1 MVEDLDMS
9 LADEGTLRSEGTNS
23 LAEMVVALSESAELA
38 EQVDRDCNCVGE
50 KGVVEAIGRESC
62 LSMLARIF
70 RSISAKKRISSACFF
85 FRASSSRADINSSGF
100 FECKE
105 RR

>member
-23 LAEMVVALSESAELA
+23 LAEMAVALSESAELA
-38 EQVDRDCNCVGE
+38 DCNCVGE
-50 KGVVEAIGRESC
+50 KGVVEAIGGESC

-70 RSISAKKRISSACFF
+70 RSISAKKRISSSCFF
-85 FRASSSRADINSSGF
+85 FRASNSRADINSSGF

-105 RR
+105 RQ

>member
-38 EQVDRDCNCVGE
+38 EQVDRD
-50 KGVVEAIGRESC
+50 
-62 LSMLARIF
+62 
-70 RSISAKKRISSACFF
+70 
-85 FRASSSRADINSSGF
+85 
-100 FECKE
+100 
-105 RR
+105 